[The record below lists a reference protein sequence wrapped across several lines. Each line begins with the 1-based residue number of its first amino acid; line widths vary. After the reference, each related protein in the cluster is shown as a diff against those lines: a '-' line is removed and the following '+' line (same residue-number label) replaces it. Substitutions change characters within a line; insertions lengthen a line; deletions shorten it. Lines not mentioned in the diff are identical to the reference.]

1 MLRSSLSLCHALL
14 LSLSL
19 AAPATVLSACSDK
32 SALSPE
38 DQAAQNKAD
47 LANGAA
53 RVRDEKYD
61 DAESMF
67 ARVLANDPENVE
79 ALAGMGRVKLGQ
91 KKFDEAVSLLERAG
105 AKKPDDGPLQASLG
119 EVYAKL
125 ERHMDAATAYGLA
138 FKADPNNGNLGIAQG
153 HALQKAK
160 QLDQAEAVLREVAK
174 NDPQAEYV
182 YTELGDVLR
191 AQGKLDQALHSYMKA
206 LIEHVGDEKAHAGA
220 AEVYELQQNRS
231 KAIDEWSTY
240 IRMDCCSEYSNNVAK
255 KRIKA
260 LQDAAAAG

>member
-1 MLRSSLSLCHALL
+1 MLR
-14 LSLSL
+14 
-19 AAPATVLSACSDK
+19 P
-32 SALSPE
+32 SALFPALALASVLGLGLTTGCDDKGKLDP
-38 DQAAQNKAD
+38 AAQAEQNKKD
-47 LANGAA
+47 LSNGAA

-61 DAESMF
+61 EAEPMF
-67 ARVLANDPENVE
+67 ARVLAVEPENAE
-79 ALAGMGRVKLGQ
+79 ALAGMGRVKLGLKQ
-91 KKFDEAVSLLERAG
+91 VDEGVSLLERA
-105 AKKPDDGPLQASLG
+105 AQKLPDDGTIQASLG
-119 EVYAKL
+119 EAYMKQERWPEAAAAYA
-125 ERHMDAATAYGLA
+125 AAV
-138 FKADPNNGNLGIAQG
+138 KADPNDGNLGIAQAK
-153 HALQKAK
+153 ALQKAK

-174 NDPQAEYV
+174 TDAQAEYV

-191 AQGKLDQALHSYMKA
+191 AQGKLDDALKSYMKA

-220 AEVYELQQNRS
+220 AEVYELQNNRA